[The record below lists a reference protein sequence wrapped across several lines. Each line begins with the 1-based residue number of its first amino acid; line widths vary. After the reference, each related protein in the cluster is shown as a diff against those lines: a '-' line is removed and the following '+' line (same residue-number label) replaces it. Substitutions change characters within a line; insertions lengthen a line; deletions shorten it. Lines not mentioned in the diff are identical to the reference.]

1 MGMVS
6 EPHPKPKAQVPTQ
19 PAAAGAPPAN
29 DVKGKLKKE
38 QNGTVAL
45 PLPPVPAVSSAKGST
60 QRQQYSSSQ
69 YRQLSQLS
77 GVQQRHT
84 CQQQQQ
90 AYYGHQRSP
99 TTKMRTRRIQKKIQK
114 KKLIAMKKMTM
125 MKKNLIP
132 VIILKIND
140 RNIHDP
146 WLILRARLVF
156 RVRVCQ
162 ECMIKTLRSQ
172 NENSD

>member
-6 EPHPKPKAQVPTQ
+6 EPRPKPKAQTPTQ

-45 PLPPVPAVSSAKGST
+45 PLPSVPAVSLAKGST

-69 YRQLSQLS
+69 CRQLSQLS

-90 AYYGHQRSP
+90 AYYGLPRSP
-99 TTKMRTRRIQKKIQK
+99 TIQDEDEEEEDSGEETDSDEDDDDEEQ
-114 KKLIAMKKMTM
+114 
-125 MKKNLIP
+125 P
-132 VIILKIND
+132 
-140 RNIHDP
+140 DP
-146 WLILRARLVF
+146 RYNP
-156 RVRVCQ
+156 
-162 ECMIKTLRSQ
+162 Q
-172 NENSD
+172 NK